1 VQRTPMWPV
10 LSEAGVGLL
19 LSFLLWF
26 AARHLAWFAANF
38 SQNSLIALAIL
49 VCWVLYLIRQNFRI
63 AYSSVELGIGV
74 LAIIGAVGRAPVV
87 VPDEPTGDL
96 LLLQL
101 VAGIYI
107 VIRGFDNFGAVEVF
121 CGRREGPGNF

>member
-1 VQRTPMWPV
+1 MWPV
-10 LSEAGVGLL
+10 YLETGMGLV

-38 SQNSLIALAIL
+38 SQGSLTVLAIL
-49 VCWVLYLIRQNFRI
+49 VCWGLYLIRQNFRF
-63 AYSSVELGIGV
+63 AYSLVELGIGL
-74 LAIIGAVGRAPVV
+74 LAIFLAVGRAPVV

-107 VIRGFDNFGAVEVF
+107 VIRGFDNFAQSRFLEGN
-121 CGRREGPGNF
+121 GRARRF